1 MLLPLQWPFSL
12 TISTSPFSH
21 APTSLLG
28 WSIIISDNLI
38 SNVLFLFSLIIGML
52 TGGVGLVLHQIEPSW
67 FDVDGTEATSMSL
80 AFL

>member
-1 MLLPLQWPFSL
+1 MTIRTSRFSQ
-12 TISTSPFSH
+12 

>member
-12 TISTSPFSH
+12 TIRTSRFSR